1 LTALAIDKVDRLS
14 RNELVRQ
21 LAESLGAE
29 KAEAAVIDVATL
41 AGLGALADYNRDQT
55 LTLLERMAAV
65 PGLVGIVARFAK
77 VRIILRFR

>member
-1 LTALAIDKVDRLS
+1 MIEKVDRLARS
-14 RNELVRQ
+14 ELVRQ

-29 KAEAAVIDVATL
+29 KAQAAVDDVAAA
-41 AGLGALADYNRDQT
+41 AGLGGIVEFNRDET
-55 LTLLERMAAV
+55 LVILERMAAA